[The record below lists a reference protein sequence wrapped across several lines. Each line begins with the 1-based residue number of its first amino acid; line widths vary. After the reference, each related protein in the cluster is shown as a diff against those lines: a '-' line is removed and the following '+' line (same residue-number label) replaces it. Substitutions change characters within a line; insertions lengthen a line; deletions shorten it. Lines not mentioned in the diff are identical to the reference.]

1 MKIYTVMIE
10 VLDRC
15 GYQRVQWVES
25 QFSGRVHLDRSAA
38 ERELLEAE
46 AASRTAKNVGDAWI
60 KEEVLEL

>member
-1 MKIYTVMIE
+1 MKIYTVMVE

>member
-60 KEEVLEL
+60 KEEVIEL